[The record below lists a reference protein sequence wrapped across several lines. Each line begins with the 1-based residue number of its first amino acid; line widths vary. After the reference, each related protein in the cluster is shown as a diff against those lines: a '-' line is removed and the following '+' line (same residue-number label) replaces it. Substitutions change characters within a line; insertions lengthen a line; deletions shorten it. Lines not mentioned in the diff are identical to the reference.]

1 MDATLVEAQARR
13 PRCRR
18 AAEQRAPGPNADWPQ
33 THRGRR
39 PHFGHKA
46 HVRVDAWHGAGVQA
60 GLTPAGEW
68 R

>member
-18 AAEQRAPGPNADWPQ
+18 AAEQRVPGPQCGLDADPSWEATPLRLQ
-33 THRGRR
+33 CTSVSGCLARGRC
-39 PHFGHKA
+39 A
-46 HVRVDAWHGAGVQA
+46 SRVDTG
-60 GLTPAGEW
+60 